1 MKRKLNLSRE
11 TVRMI
16 SNHQIRVAGA
26 ADYQGASGTN
36 TAGTDQG
43 CACLTDGC
51 SVAYCLTT
59 GPAC

>member
-1 MKRKLNLSRE
+1 MRKKLNLSRE

-26 ADYQGASGTN
+26 VDNQGASGTN
-36 TAGTDQG
+36 TAGTYQG
-43 CACLTDGC
+43 CACLTDTC
-51 SVAYCLTT
+51 SNAYCLTR